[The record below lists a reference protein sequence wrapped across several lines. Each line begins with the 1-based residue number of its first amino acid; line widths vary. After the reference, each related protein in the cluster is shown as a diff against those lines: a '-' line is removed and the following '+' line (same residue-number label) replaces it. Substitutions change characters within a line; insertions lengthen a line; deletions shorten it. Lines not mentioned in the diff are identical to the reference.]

1 MLTKTV
7 LCSLLHLV
15 AVGLPVPSPVPS
27 LPQLKPAALRSL
39 IKALPPAHLFDWKAA
54 ANKAKSERGI
64 AWMAIA
70 RENVHVARDLN
81 LPSLATTTQWVSDRY
96 VGHVSQQ

>member
-1 MLTKTV
+1 MEA
-7 LCSLLHLV
+7 LL
-15 AVGLPVPSPVPS
+15 
-27 LPQLKPAALRSL
+27 
-39 IKALPPAHLFDWKAA
+39 
-54 ANKAKSERGI
+54 KAKSERGI